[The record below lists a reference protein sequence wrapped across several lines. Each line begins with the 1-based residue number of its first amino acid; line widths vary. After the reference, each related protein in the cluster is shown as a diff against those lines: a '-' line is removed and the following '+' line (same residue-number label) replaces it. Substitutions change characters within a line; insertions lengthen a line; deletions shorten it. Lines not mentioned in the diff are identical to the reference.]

1 LAKKG
6 DDMRGRVIANRDT
19 IQELGVIDS
28 YVDSFAAD
36 LAACGY
42 ASTTVRSQRKLLGH
56 FNEWLIR
63 RQCDIHHLNDALVD
77 TFVKSRKRRGRLHR
91 GDATTVHQFLTHLRA
106 RGELPSPIPLVDE
119 SPLGQLQ
126 RDYEQYLTT
135 ERGLAPVTV
144 SDYANV
150 LRRFLTDRFG
160 NGPLELGTLDVST
173 ITAFVICRARTMS
186 PRYAQGMVTALRS
199 ICRFLQQ
206 RGAIDRDLA
215 AGLPSVSDWRLAT
228 IPKYLNPEEVER
240 VLQTCDRQTA
250 AGRRDHAILLLLARL
265 GLRAGEI
272 IALELDDIRWRAGEI
287 LVRSSKRLAQD
298 RLPLVAEIGEALATY
313 LRDRPSHTTR
323 HVFLCTRAP
332 RRGFANPSTVSA
344 IVRRALV
351 RARLSPALKGA
362 HLFRHS
368 LATRMLR
375 HGASLPEIG
384 VVLRHRT
391 VQTTEIYAKVDL
403 NSLRALG
410 QPWPETGG
418 AR

>member
-1 LAKKG
+1 MLEQAIAK
-6 DDMRGRVIANRDT
+6 RDAD
-19 IQELGVIDS
+19 QECGVTGA
-28 YVDSFAAD
+28 YVDSFAAY
-36 LAACGY
+36 LATCSY
-42 ASTTVRSQRKLLGH
+42 APTTIQSQLKLLGQ

-63 RQCDIHHLNDALVD
+63 RRCAIHQLNDELVT
-77 TFVKSRKRRGRLHR
+77 TFLKRCTRRGRVHR
-91 GDATTVHQFLTHLRA
+91 GDAHTLRQFLTHLQT
-106 RGELPSPIPLVDE
+106 RGALPPPAPVVDD

-126 RDYEQYLTT
+126 REYARYLIA
-135 ERGLAPVTV
+135 ERGLARVTV
-144 SDYANV
+144 SGYVDV
-150 LRRFLTDRFG
+150 LGRFLSERFG
-160 NGPLELGTLDVST
+160 KGPLDFGALTVST
-173 ITAFVICRARTMS
+173 ITTFVIRHARAMS
-186 PRYAQGMVTALRS
+186 PRYAQTMVSALRS

-215 AGLPSVSDWRLAT
+215 AAMPSVSDWRLAT
-228 IPKYLNPEEVER
+228 IPKYLHPEEVER

-250 AGRRDHAILLLLARL
+250 VGRRDHAILLLLARL

-272 IALELDDIRWRAGEI
+272 IALELDDIRWRAGEV
-287 LVRSSKRLAQD
+287 LVRSSKRLPQD
-298 RLPLVAEIGEALATY
+298 RLPLVAEVGDALATY
-313 LRDRPSHTTR
+313 LRRDRPPHTTR
-323 HVFLCTRAP
+323 RVFLCTKAP
-332 RRGFANPSTVSA
+332 RRGFGNPSTVSA
-344 IVRRALV
+344 IVRRALA
-351 RARLSPALKGA
+351 RAGLSPALKGA

-403 NSLRALG
+403 DALRPLA

>member
-1 LAKKG
+1 MLEHATAKCG
-6 DDMRGRVIANRDT
+6 TNQECEVIGAD
-19 IQELGVIDS
+19 IE
-28 YVDSFAAD
+28 SFAGH
-36 LAACGY
+36 LTTCGY
-42 ASTTVRSQRKLLGH
+42 ASATIRSQLTLLRR

-63 RQCDIHHLNDALVD
+63 RRADGRQLNDELLAKFL
-77 TFVKSRKRRGRLHR
+77 KQCARRGFVRR
-91 GDATTVHQFLTHLRA
+91 GDAHTLSQFLTHLQT
-106 RGELPSPIPLVDE
+106 RGVLQPPAPMVDD
-119 SPLGQLQ
+119 SSLGQLQ
-126 RDYEQYLTT
+126 REYARYLSA

-144 SDYANV
+144 SGYVDV
-150 LRRFLTDRFG
+150 LGRFLRERFG
-160 NGPLELGTLDVST
+160 NGPLDFDALTVST
-173 ITAFVICRARTMS
+173 LTTFVIRQARAMS
-186 PRYAQGMVTALRS
+186 PRYAQTMVSALRS

-215 AGLPSVSDWRLAT
+215 AAMPSVSDWRLAT

-250 AGRRDHAILLLLARL
+250 VGRRDHAILLLLARL

-272 IALELDDIRWRAGEI
+272 VALELDDIRWRAGEI
-287 LVRSSKRLAQD
+287 LVRSSKRLPQD
-298 RLPLVAEIGEALATY
+298 RLPLVAEVGDALATY
-313 LRDRPSHTTR
+313 LRRDRPPHTTR
-323 HVFLCTRAP
+323 RVFLCTRAP
-332 RRGFANPSTVSA
+332 RRGFGNPSTVSA
-344 IVRRALV
+344 IVRRALA
-351 RARLSPALKGA
+351 RAELSPALKGA

-403 NSLRALG
+403 DGLRPLA

>member
-1 LAKKG
+1 
-6 DDMRGRVIANRDT
+6 MRDHIIANRDT
-19 IQELGVIDS
+19 VQELGVIGS
-28 YVDSFAAD
+28 YLDSFAAH

-42 ASTTVRSQRKLLGH
+42 ASTTVQSQLKLLGH

-63 RQCDIHHLNDALVD
+63 RRCDIHQLNDALVD
-77 TFVKSRKRRGRLHR
+77 TFVKSRKRGERLQRGN
-91 GDATTVHQFLTHLRA
+91 ATTVHQFLAHLRA
-106 RGELPSPIPLVDE
+106 RGGLAASAPVVDQ

-144 SDYANV
+144 SDYVDV

-173 ITAFVICRARTMS
+173 ITTFVIRRAHTMS
-186 PRYAQGMVTALRS
+186 PRSAQGVVTALRS

-215 AGLPSVSDWRLAT
+215 AGLPSVSAWRLAT
-228 IPKYLNPEEVER
+228 IPKYLTPEEVER
-240 VLQTCDRQTA
+240 VLQTCDRHTRV
-250 AGRRDHAILLLLARL
+250 GRRNHAILLLLARL

-287 LVRSSKRLAQD
+287 LVRSSKRLPQD
-298 RLPLVAEIGEALATY
+298 RLPLLAEVGEALATY
-313 LRDRPSHTTR
+313 LRRDRPPHVTR
-323 HVFLCTRAP
+323 RVFLCMRAP
-332 RRGFANPSTVSA
+332 RRGFAHPSTVST
-344 IVRRALV
+344 IVQRAL
-351 RARLSPALKGA
+351 AQAGLSPALKGA

-375 HGASLPEIG
+375 QGASLPEIG
-384 VVLRHRT
+384 LVLRHRT
-391 VQTTEIYAKVDL
+391 VQTTEIYAKVDVAG
-403 NSLRALG
+403 LRALA
-410 QPWPETGG
+410 QPWPEIGG
-418 AR
+418 VR